1 VFSHLGGLK
10 LLPRIPRALPI
21 LFFSPTLRLQEMK
34 IGRGGGPFAKMTSSE
49 KRVIYLTVLHL
60 RAIQFVTNAGVVG
73 GVVDALLQV
82 LKGKSSGD
90 WRKGD
95 RFAVSLGQLVCGVKI
110 FLSRFVFRYTSPSI
124 AKPVG
129 MLLNNLGNFL
139 GFAAFGP

>member
-1 VFSHLGGLK
+1 M
-10 LLPRIPRALPI
+10 

-49 KRVIYLTVLHL
+49 KRIIYLTILHL
-60 RAIQFVTNAGVVG
+60 RAIQFVTNAIVVG

-82 LKGKSSGD
+82 LKGEISGN

-95 RFAVSLGQLVCGVKI
+95 RFSVSLGQLICRLKF
-110 FLSRFVFRYTSPSI
+110 FLARLVFCHASPSI
-124 AKPVG
+124 AKHVG
-129 MLLNNLGNFL
+129 MLLNNPGNFL